1 MLDLD
6 NGSGGEYIRF
16 KPSVNAW
23 YVDGE
28 EIDLKGFSIDPETL
42 NTGWGLIQEGEAPKW
57 TWDQT
62 VGVKGP
68 RPDGEYKRGFSIMV
82 YLKDHGWREWS
93 SNGAGVNKGLSNI
106 WKVIHESMGAN
117 QGKMATLK
125 YNGSTADTSGKG
137 ATRIPN
143 FELVAWNEKPQADTP
158 PAPQPEAPKAP
169 EAPKPQD
176 DDEILF

>member
-28 EIDLKGFSIDPETL
+28 EVDLKAMSLEPTSL
-42 NTGWGLIQEGEAPKW
+42 MTGWGLIQEGESPKW
-57 TWDQT
+57 VWDET

-68 RPDGEYKRGFSIMV
+68 RPDGEYKRGFSV
-82 YLKDHGWREWS
+82 KVFLKDYGWREWS

-106 WKVIHESMGAN
+106 WKSIHDGMKEN
-117 QGKMATLK
+117 QGKVAGLK
-125 YNGSTADTSGKG
+125 YTGSSADTSGKG

-143 FELVAWNEKPQADTP
+143 FELVKWVPMPQADLP
-158 PAPQPEAPKAP
+158 PASEPVAQKED
-169 EAPKPQD
+169 ED
-176 DDEILF
+176 DSLF

>member
-6 NGSGGEYIRF
+6 NGGNGEYIRF

-28 EIDLKGFSIDPETL
+28 EFDLKGMSLDPTSL
-42 NTGWGLIQEGEAPKW
+42 KTGWGLIQEGEAPQW
-57 TWDQT
+57 VWDDT

-68 RPDGEYKRGFSIMV
+68 RPDGEYKRGFSVMV
-82 YLKDHGWREWS
+82 HLKDIGPREWS

-106 WKVIHESMGAN
+106 WKAIHDGLKDN
-117 QGKMATLK
+117 RGKIAGLK
-125 YNGSTADTSGKG
+125 YSGSTADTSGKG

-143 FELVAWNEKPQADTP
+143 FELVQWNDLPNQPVDTP
-158 PAPQPEAPKAP
+158 PAPDKAQ
-169 EAPKPQD
+169 E
-176 DDEILF
+176 DDEPLF